1 MSSSDATFLPEE
13 VIRKKRDRQPLTAH
27 ELKLFVDGTVSGAVS
42 QGQIGAFT
50 MAVYLNGMSREER
63 IAYTLAMRDSGKVID
78 WSEIG
83 LTGPTIIDKHSSG
96 GVGDEKVSL
105 IVAPL
110 VAACGIHMP
119 MISARGLGHTG
130 GEIDLLDCI
139 PGYDFT
145 PPSDTFMRVVKDI
158 GCAIIGPTPDLA
170 PADRPIFY
178 VRDVSATV
186 ESIPLIT
193 GSIMSKKLAA
203 GINGL
208 VMTVPFGSGAFMKN
222 EAEARTLAESLIE
235 VATGAKVPM
244 VALISDLTQVLGD
257 SVGNNL
263 QILEI
268 IAFLT
273 GEFREARLLETVLAL
288 AAEIL
293 LMGGIEPTNEAAR
306 ATALRRLDDGSAT
319 DRFARM
325 VAAFGGPADLVQAP
339 DRYLAHAPMVQPVYA
354 DQGGF
359 VGDMDCF
366 AIGMAM
372 VSLGAGR
379 TLPDQQLDHA
389 VGLSGMTQT
398 GSAIGPDRPI
408 CFVHARSV
416 QAWDSAATAIRGAVK
431 IRPEI
436 PVEQPV
442 IRGRLAGP

>member
-1 MSSSDATFLPEE
+1 
-13 VIRKKRDRQPLTAH
+13 
-27 ELKLFVDGTVSGAVS
+27 
-42 QGQIGAFT
+42 
-50 MAVYLNGMSREER
+50 
-63 IAYTLAMRDSGKVID
+63 
-78 WSEIG
+78 
-83 LTGPTIIDKHSSG
+83 
-96 GVGDEKVSL
+96 
-105 IVAPL
+105 
-110 VAACGIHMP
+110 
-119 MISARGLGHTG
+119 
-130 GEIDLLDCI
+130 
-139 PGYDFT
+139 
-145 PPSDTFMRVVKDI
+145 MRVVKDI

-208 VMTVPFGSGAFMKN
+208 VMTVPFGSGAFMET
-222 EAEARTLAESLIE
+222 EADARALAESLIE

-263 QILEI
+263 QIREI

-273 GEFREARLLETVLAL
+273 GEFRETRLLETVLAL

-293 LMGGIEPTNEAAR
+293 LMGGLVSSTDAAR

-319 DRFARM
+319 DRFTRM
-325 VAAFGGPADLVQAP
+325 VEAFGGPADLVEAP
-339 DRYLAHAPMVQPVYA
+339 GRYLATAPVVQPVYP
-354 DQGGF
+354 DQAGL

-379 TLPDQQLDHA
+379 TLPDQKLDHA
-389 VGLSGMTQT
+389 VGLSGMTRT

-408 CFVHARSV
+408 CLVHARSV
-416 QAWDSAATAIRGAVK
+416 EAWNRAATAIRRAVK
-431 IRPEI
+431 IRQEI
-436 PVEQPV
+436 AVEQPV
-442 IRGRLAGP
+442 IRGRLASP